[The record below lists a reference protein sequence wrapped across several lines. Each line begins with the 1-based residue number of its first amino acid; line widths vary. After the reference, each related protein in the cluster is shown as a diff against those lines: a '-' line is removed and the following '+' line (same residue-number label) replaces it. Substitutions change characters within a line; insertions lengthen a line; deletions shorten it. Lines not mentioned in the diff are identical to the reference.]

1 MKRMAVLMLALMAL
15 RAEGAA
21 TDWIIAS
28 PDARAAA
35 GGSFELLVVAPPGQT
50 PPDEIA
56 VRVKV
61 DVAELVVRMK
71 AAGPAANAR
80 RAYLGTMPPSASG
93 QVTLQLLDSPSN
105 VLVVVASR
113 ADAMQSLTM
122 PGLER
127 EPPLSENDPMYFV
140 AGTRGGNTA
149 RFQLSFKYRL
159 FDASSG
165 FGQDQPWLS
174 GLYFGYTQNALW
186 DLSSDSKAFR
196 DTNYRPQLFWRWQR
210 TDDRA
215 WLDGVRLGIEHESNG
230 SQSSLSRSIDILF
243 LRPEWRWQL
252 RNGHSVEFTPKVYG
266 YLEKEENP
274 DIPQYRGHVDWR
286 ARYDAA
292 GEWLATGVLRLGTA
306 GKASL
311 LLDLSKRVR
320 DLRFGPVG
328 GFLHVQFFAG
338 YGEDIVDYNLRRRS
352 QLRFGFAIVP

>member
-1 MKRMAVLMLALMAL
+1 MRRVAFLLLALL
-15 RAEGAA
+15 AA
-21 TDWIIAS
+21 GKASAQWIIAS
-28 PDARAAA
+28 PDSRAAA
-35 GGSFELLVVAPPGQT
+35 GERFELVIVAPPGET
-50 PPDEIA
+50 PPEELA
-56 VRVKV
+56 LRMQV
-61 DVAELVVRMK
+61 DVAELVVRVQ
-71 AAGPAANAR
+71 AAGPATDSR
-80 RAYLGTMPPSASG
+80 RAYTGTMPSSASG
-93 QVTLQLLDSPSN
+93 QVTLQLLDRPSN
-105 VLVVVASR
+105 VLVVLSAR
-113 ADAMQSLTM
+113 RDAMQSLITA
-122 PGLER
+122 GTER
-127 EPPLSENDPMYFV
+127 EPPLSENDPMYIV

-174 GLYFGYTQNALW
+174 GLFFGYTQNALW

-196 DTNYRPQLFWRWQR
+196 DTNYRPQVFWRWQR

-215 WLDGVRLGIEHESNG
+215 WLDGARLGVEHESNG
-230 SQSSLSRSIDILF
+230 SLSTLSRSVDVLF

-252 RNGHSVEFTPKVYG
+252 RNGHSIEFTPKVYG

-274 DIPQYRGHVDWR
+274 DIAQYRGHVDWR

-311 LLDLSKRVR
+311 LLDVSRRVR

-328 GFLHVQFFAG
+328 GFFHIQFFAG

-352 QLRFGFAIVP
+352 QLRLGFAIVP

>member
-1 MKRMAVLMLALMAL
+1 MRRVAFLLLALA
-15 RAEGAA
+15 AETASA
-21 TDWIIAS
+21 QWIIAS
-28 PDARAAA
+28 PDSRAAA
-35 GGSFELLVVAPPGQT
+35 GETFELVVVAPPGET
-50 PPDEIA
+50 PPEELA
-56 VRVKV
+56 LRMKV
-61 DVAELVVRMK
+61 DVAELVVRVQ
-71 AAGPAANAR
+71 AAGPAAGAR
-80 RAYLGTMPPSASG
+80 RAYTGTMPLAASG
-93 QVTLQLLDSPSN
+93 QVTLQLVDHPSN
-105 VLVVVASR
+105 VLVVLTAR
-113 ADAMQSLTM
+113 RDAMQSLIT
-122 PGLER
+122 PGMER
-127 EPPLSENDPMYFV
+127 EPPLSENDPMYIV

-165 FGQDQPWLS
+165 FGQDRPWLS

-215 WLDGVRLGIEHESNG
+215 WLDGARLGIEHESNG
-230 SQSSLSRSIDILF
+230 SQSNLSRSIDVLF

-252 RNGHSVEFTPKVYG
+252 RNGHNAEFTPKVYG
-266 YLEKEENP
+266 YLEKDENP
-274 DIPQYRGHVDWR
+274 DIPQYRGNVDWR

-292 GEWLATGVLRLGTA
+292 GEWAATGVLRLGTA
-306 GKASL
+306 GKGSL

-328 GFLHVQFFAG
+328 GYVHIQFFAG